1 MSKQNYDAKYSY
13 IKYGFTSIEHKAE
26 ILPQSVVCL
35 KTLCNAAMKPSLLKR
50 HLERNYP
57 NKINAEKSYF
67 QQLAENVKRQRM
79 NETGQMEQKKADVAR
94 LLWVVLGG
102 CSTIEWF
109 LDKMTVSL
117 IASSLSPS
125 FFFC

>member
-1 MSKQNYDAKYSY
+1 MFKRNYDAKY

-50 HLERNYP
+50 HLERNHP

-94 LLWVVLGG
+94 LLWVVARLLGG
-102 CSTIEWF
+102 FSTR
-109 LDKMTVSL
+109 
-117 IASSLSPS
+117 
-125 FFFC
+125 